1 MILKNTKDNIDFE
14 KMNDKNCCKRNNGN
28 KDWIL
33 DSQIRINTPVLEKK
47 SIITPHCDNPFKIY
61 VGLFY
66 LPINGDQAG
75 GDLNLYKMKDN
86 NINIESIEN
95 RFIEEKYIT
104 KVKTIKYEPN
114 TFVLFLNTNKSI
126 HGVEPRNKT
135 LDLRRLCTFSSI
147 LVPNYLI

>member
-1 MILKNTKDNIDFE
+1 MDS
-14 KMNDKNCCKRNNGN
+14 
-28 KDWIL
+28 

-95 RFIEEKYIT
+95 NRFIEEKYIT

-114 TFVLFLNTNKSI
+114 TFVLFLNIDKST
-126 HGVEPRNKT
+126 V
-135 LDLRRLCTFSSI
+135 
-147 LVPNYLI
+147 